1 VIQHILD
8 EDDSDLFEDSDESN
22 DLAVDSIITNTKA
35 ASSQSQSVD
44 DPHTELMKAVA
55 ANLVKGIV
63 PGALVS
69 EKVQEELTERIWR
82 ETRVLH
88 VDAVAPLMYLAR
100 ALAMNHSWWQVE
112 LAIKVITSKLGLRER
127 NELAQNAM
135 CQDQYETF
143 IQDMQEGLVSTQ
155 TELMRFDS
163 YAKSSA
169 YQRICTM
176 IANSKD
182 SPEGLR
188 SEQELILR
196 SLRDAENNLQ
206 AVKRTVEDS
215 SRLLNEAQMA
225 ETEQIQWSADM
236 PRRKE
241 KVEDFFKN
249 MAKIKQ
255 NTSAKLEQDFQTAG
269 QRMERIL
276 HETTE
281 LEKMAEQTEIKTV
294 QQQRTLE
301 EKQEELREV
310 KEKLRRMKQGSDRH
324 KNEYQAFKQD
334 LEDERETVITRLK
347 SAQRLLEGYLQQ
359 IEGFHQDLRQVL
371 MEEVAWKMEQEAL
384 KKAEKAKNE
393 RKDAQDL
400 YKDAQDR
407 LRLTEDMLA
416 AMTATSWSGNMV
428 NELMRKNEEIAQLS
442 QRAVE
447 VEEMCQ
453 DEMTKLDEL
462 RQWLCEFGQPEVAR
476 GLKKFVKS
484 KGEFTVPKVEKSN
497 PIRLAMVLQRLVP
510 RFCRRSKR
518 KDALEREV
526 TQDWCPGDAEHK
538 RNKERRER
546 CKVLMEQPDIQLPG
560 ENGFVLRTFYG
571 HNTWRWRLFR
581 SLSAP
586 AKLWKDEGPAPKSL
600 SKTPSGTTK
609 SPRKSMAVSP
619 EGQKVLSHRR
629 GSKDHSTASPVS
641 PAVSRRNSKAAPGRK
656 ALVPEDA
663 RGPRARQGGKSGQSP
678 LAEDPGDFN
687 FLSRWAAAPW
697 SRWDKEEVPRAL
709 WESFWRNLWADAKKI
724 FEAVPPDT
732 TTDEGI
738 PVWEGD
744 HGIAHFWQD
753 CHLILQRLRK
763 VICKNL
769 EGLSHLQQLHSTIGN
784 AKKIL
789 GDKKRRKAKSGE
801 NSEEDREERDLAVA
815 SESARNLLDEC
826 REVLVEGAQHQQEQ
840 MWLCAMLL
848 GQLCGLREAL
858 ISTLG
863 PLKVLG
869 EEHEDLTL
877 ACRVLVHV
885 SQFPQIQME
894 VISLGRHLHAWQRSV
909 KLDLRQLQSRHK
921 TLEEEW
927 HGLVGESDS
936 LLANLESIKGPK
948 LSEQSFHLEEA
959 IIEVSTIVHCIL
971 ENRWMRKK
979 VPSVDRKILL
989 DWKTRSQQLKAGL
1002 RTPLDESAKLASK
1015 VQGKRSETT
1024 ALLRNRSKKLDEG
1037 LEGETSDAPASPDK
1051 EETAREET
1059 EMSPDL
1065 EEAIAELMAQMVQTQ
1080 ETLVRQSGEP
1090 SPRGGSASPS
1100 RPGRLSALSQPRQTP
1115 RQTSRGASPAPNFL
1129 LEDVDVDA
1137 PKGPVLPVTPRGSSH
1152 DRSKTPRGGEPGSP
1166 RGVTFEDLARVD
1178 DAGSDHRSE
1187 GERSALGGVDDEFPD
1202 AHVVHVTSASPR
1214 RGSQPQPISPGNRS
1228 LRSAKSA
1235 HSLRSSKSQ
1244 AELLDEAFEELLQK
1258 RLDDA
1263 KTPSERAYQ
1272 AELMDT
1278 AYQEMRKTLTET
1290 DAFFF
1295 QDESDPQVDDL
1306 TSFPRARRRRR
1317 ASSQS
1322 ASSGS
1327 DDDSF
1332 LHARS
1337 DSEALTWP
1345 SRMSRTASGL
1355 SLVKSRSWAAGI
1367 PSATRG
1373 RTLVRTESR
1382 ELVRVVHGKSER
1394 VTLQSPKAVGVELE
1408 GRPQRL
1414 VAAQPV
1420 GRRRLLPLLLPWKP
1434 QDPKKFH
1441 LGSFGGIKGH
1451 EARHTIAATVTA
1463 PMQSEQDR
1471 QLKREA
1477 LVYQASR
1484 PSTPKAPSEEGLV
1497 LSRPLSATSRPL
1509 SATSR
1514 TVELH
1519 DSASSA
1525 NLPGHL
1531 WVPGEE
1537 SGRGMRHYI
1546 TQEDLQNLQP
1556 PEAEAPQVSIHT
1568 LQDVHTFLEEHWTP
1582 IDKEKLKDIEEQNKA
1597 VGGQENLSEDDGA
1610 NEEAYLDA
1618 PLDDMLMRPQT
1629 PAWLLDITNPQ
1640 SRPVE
1645 DVPLDEEDPG
1655 ETRQIMALSDFA
1667 VNESPETWVDGT
1679 PSPWEVRP
1687 PTAEELLI
1695 VPKPQLP
1702 TPCSSRASTGTPRTF
1717 VAQGQRCRS
1726 ASVQDS
1732 AGVTLPAI
1740 SGPVMEVDEP
1750 KHEVPRPASVDP
1762 GGSHQRW
1769 RSVAP
1774 QGLLPRSSSPDAQGE
1789 NHPESQTERGV
1800 QKITIGSEVPHRP
1813 VSAGGPLLLKKYL
1826 QASAAC
1832 SAELQ
1837 RNRVEGPKPLSARRK
1852 APAMPEIHGPN
1863 ERRESQAS
1871 DASAMALAAT
1881 LAQKQL
1887 MAKMKGRP
1895 QTGNSRGNA
1904 TPHAE
1909 SNAKAWLD
1917 VFAQANVE
1925 PKVQRVLAKGLAAQL
1940 TSECSVLAASGK
1952 MRVPQRRFHAKS

>member
-1 VIQHILD
+1 MFAIRCLVC
-8 EDDSDLFEDSDESN
+8 N
-22 DLAVDSIITNTKA
+22 RAVNLIGAFRQTATAMENG
-35 ASSQSQSVD
+35 
-44 DPHTELMKAVA
+44 A

-69 EKVQEELTERIWR
+69 ERVQEELTERIWR

-112 LAIKVITSKLGLRER
+112 LAIKVITSKLGLREK

-143 IQDMQEGLVSTQ
+143 IQDMQEGLASTQ

-241 KVEDFFKN
+241 NVEDFFEN

-334 LEDERETVITRLK
+334 LEDERETVITRFK
-347 SAQRLLEGYLQQ
+347 SAQRLQEGYLQQ

-384 KKAEKAKNE
+384 RKAEKAKNE

-407 LRLTEDMLA
+407 LRM
-416 AMTATSWSGNMV
+416 GRNMV

-447 VEEMCQ
+447 VE

-546 CKVLMEQPDIQLPG
+546 CKVLMEQPDIQLAG

-586 AKLWKDEGPAPKSL
+586 AKLWKDEGCCPAPKSL

-619 EGQKVLSHRR
+619 EGQRLLSHRR

-641 PAVSRRNSKAAPGRK
+641 PAVSRRISRTETKAAPGRK

-663 RGPRARQGGKSGQSP
+663 RGPRARQGGKSGPEYPS

-697 SRWDKEEVPRAL
+697 SR
-709 WESFWRNLWADAKKI
+709 
-724 FEAVPPDT
+724 
-732 TTDEGI
+732 I

-784 AKKIL
+784 AQKIL
-789 GDKKRRKAKSGE
+789 GDKKRRKAKSGG
-801 NSEEDREERDLAVA
+801 NNEEDREERDLAVA

-826 REVLVEGAQHQQEQ
+826 REVLAEGVQHQQEQ

-909 KLDLRQLQSRHK
+909 KLDLRQLQSQQ
-921 TLEEEW
+921 
-927 HGLVGESDS
+927 VASS
-936 LLANLESIKGPK
+936 L
-948 LSEQSFHLEEA
+948 
-959 IIEVSTIVHCIL
+959 
-971 ENRWMRKK
+971 
-979 VPSVDRKILL
+979 
-989 DWKTRSQQLKAGL
+989 
-1002 RTPLDESAKLASK
+1002 PLAKLAA
-1015 VQGKRSETT
+1015 VTCTE
-1024 ALLRNRSKKLDEG
+1024 
-1037 LEGETSDAPASPDK
+1037 EGE
-1051 EETAREET
+1051 
-1059 EMSPDL
+1059 
-1065 EEAIAELMAQMVQTQ
+1065 IFGV
-1080 ETLVRQSGEP
+1080 VYRQSLVSDSEEEC
-1090 SPRGGSASPS
+1090 RK
-1100 RPGRLSALSQPRQTP
+1100 
-1115 RQTSRGASPAPNFL
+1115 GAAKKCFP
-1129 LEDVDVDA
+1129 
-1137 PKGPVLPVTPRGSSH
+1137 
-1152 DRSKTPRGGEPGSP
+1152 
-1166 RGVTFEDLARVD
+1166 FECRD
-1178 DAGSDHRSE
+1178 
-1187 GERSALGGVDDEFPD
+1187 SALGIGCRQFTAGSGPAYCGSHPFFGGYSLPDQVCGDAGPALWEEKFYIYDKMTYFMAATSSEIYLLPGYRDDQATIPK
-1202 AHVVHVTSASPR
+1202 PR
-1214 RGSQPQPISPGNRS
+1214 RCVLSKEDQEQLCVFLLVQEFDGTTNILKRGDAENGYKIEKAEVNCPEECKSVENQMIRLGSAWTGQGHRLVGLSKRS
-1228 LRSAKSA
+1228 LWVMDLPSMTGANGVSERTTASDFASKVAWRKVMDLPQERTERKATGVRKSA
-1235 HSLRSSKSQ
+1235 AFGFATFFSDEEECPERMLAAGPQDNQVIIFRRDGSLHSSCMRPW
-1244 AELLDEAFEELLQK
+1244 LLV
-1258 RLDDA
+1258 
-1263 KTPSERAYQ
+1263 
-1272 AELMDT
+1272 
-1278 AYQEMRKTLTET
+1278 EMRGKPWGAEICTTRITSTASAWVAPSFST
-1290 DAFFF
+1290 DPSQRIVTFKFPGENGAGRSCLLSILMRFEYF
-1295 QDESDPQVDDL
+1295 QKALERWQE
-1306 TSFPRARRRRR
+1306 
-1317 ASSQS
+1317 S
-1322 ASSGS
+1322 ASSEIIVT
-1327 DDDSF
+1327 DATTETFDLF
-1332 LHARS
+1332 LAYLH
-1337 DSEALTWP
+1337 
-1345 SRMSRTASGL
+1345 SGEVV
-1355 SLVKSRSWAAGI
+1355 S
-1367 PSATRG
+1367 TRG
-1373 RTLVRTESR
+1373 L
-1382 ELVRVVHGKSER
+1382 
-1394 VTLQSPKAVGVELE
+1394 
-1408 GRPQRL
+1408 
-1414 VAAQPV
+1414 
-1420 GRRRLLPLLLPWKP
+1420 
-1434 QDPKKFH
+1434 
-1441 LGSFGGIKGH
+1441 
-1451 EARHTIAATVTA
+1451 
-1463 PMQSEQDR
+1463 
-1471 QLKREA
+1471 
-1477 LVYQASR
+1477 
-1484 PSTPKAPSEEGLV
+1484 
-1497 LSRPLSATSRPL
+1497 
-1509 SATSR
+1509 
-1514 TVELH
+1514 
-1519 DSASSA
+1519 
-1525 NLPGHL
+1525 
-1531 WVPGEE
+1531 
-1537 SGRGMRHYI
+1537 
-1546 TQEDLQNLQP
+1546 
-1556 PEAEAPQVSIHT
+1556 
-1568 LQDVHTFLEEHWTP
+1568 
-1582 IDKEKLKDIEEQNKA
+1582 
-1597 VGGQENLSEDDGA
+1597 
-1610 NEEAYLDA
+1610 
-1618 PLDDMLMRPQT
+1618 
-1629 PAWLLDITNPQ
+1629 
-1640 SRPVE
+1640 
-1645 DVPLDEEDPG
+1645 
-1655 ETRQIMALSDFA
+1655 
-1667 VNESPETWVDGT
+1667 
-1679 PSPWEVRP
+1679 
-1687 PTAEELLI
+1687 
-1695 VPKPQLP
+1695 
-1702 TPCSSRASTGTPRTF
+1702 
-1717 VAQGQRCRS
+1717 
-1726 ASVQDS
+1726 
-1732 AGVTLPAI
+1732 
-1740 SGPVMEVDEP
+1740 
-1750 KHEVPRPASVDP
+1750 
-1762 GGSHQRW
+1762 
-1769 RSVAP
+1769 
-1774 QGLLPRSSSPDAQGE
+1774 QGLLGLFELGNKYLLSHLVAICMAQILR
-1789 NHPESQTERGV
+1789 HVADRRALESQKASLMADLLIAGESCSCAPFKF
-1800 QKITIGSEVPHRP
+1800 KIVDVIACAKPELTYDSEFLSR
-1813 VSAGGPLLLKKYL
+1813 VSSRSVNILATLLSCM
-1826 QASAAC
+1826 QPEASTYRY
-1832 SAELQ
+1832 SS
-1837 RNRVEGPKPLSARRK
+1837 RKRRK
-1852 APAMPEIHGPN
+1852 IQSSYQDNLWNGTQGKAAAPLW
-1863 ERRESQAS
+1863 S
-1871 DASAMALAAT
+1871 T
-1881 LAQKQL
+1881 
-1887 MAKMKGRP
+1887 
-1895 QTGNSRGNA
+1895 TGVVQA
-1904 TPHAE
+1904 TPT
-1909 SNAKAWLD
+1909 L
-1917 VFAQANVE
+1917 
-1925 PKVQRVLAKGLAAQL
+1925 P
-1940 TSECSVLAASGK
+1940 
-1952 MRVPQRRFHAKS
+1952 